1 MQKVAVM
8 TDTVSY
14 MPEQV
19 AKQHDITVIPT
30 HVIFNGKS
38 HFEDE
43 IDLAWFNKQLP
54 DWKENDRLPTTSSPS
69 IDDFIGAYRKLS
81 QQADGIVYI
90 AYSSKLG
97 MAVSASSQA
106 KALVKDELPQTQIE
120 VIDSL
125 TACAAQTLV
134 TLETARAATASKSF
148 AEVVEIAKN
157 MMKKVNFIAIMDD
170 LYYLAKGGRIHR
182 ARPWAASK
190 ITNSV
195 LLQMDAAT
203 GGEMSPLAR
212 LKPDNDRLVERFEAF
227 AGGMEI
233 ANAFTELNDPIEQRE
248 RFTQQLK
255 ERQEADEERWTIDED
270 YLLALEYGMPPTGGL
285 GVGIDRLVML
295 LTNQSSIREVIL
307 FPQLREKDEG
317 KA

>member
-54 DWKENDRLPTTSSPS
+54 GWKENDRLPTTSSPS

-134 TLETARAATASKSF
+134 TLETARAATAGKIF
-148 AEVVEIAKN
+148 AEVVKIAKN
-157 MMKKVNFIAIMDD
+157 MTNNVNFIAIMDD

-195 LLQMDAAT
+195 LLRMDAAT
-203 GGEMSPLAR
+203 DGEMSPLAR
-212 LKPDNDRLVERFEAF
+212 CRTKGEALKTLFDVVKKISDDRKMHVAINHADVPMEA
-227 AGGMEI
+227 E
-233 ANAFTELNDPIEQRE
+233 E
-248 RFTQQLK
+248 LK
-255 ERQEADEERWTIDED
+255 EKTLAKFQCQEVFVSEIGPLVLTH
-270 YLLALEYGMPPTGGL
+270 TGL
-285 GVGIDRLVML
+285 GTRHFCWWA
-295 LTNQSSIREVIL
+295 E
-307 FPQLREKDEG
+307 E
-317 KA
+317 